1 METISQNAKLAKRY
15 LEEIYDKINLPPEE
29 AEGDLFWRLL
39 FLAAKS
45 EDQFGKLIN
54 LNGQFMEYV
63 EQHHGISVPA
73 LGGAEPVMPGIG
85 QRMDRSGALP
95 QGFCTRL
102 LENLLEQ
109 VENQTPLAGVALG
122 LLAILRMGLR
132 SREAL
137 ALSLGELCR
146 EICRVKLS
154 QGKGTSRKIPV
165 VSLLQEAAN
174 RRVQTLCRQLGISRE
189 KALDYPVTGAEQDA
203 ARMMEQKD
211 FAEQARKI
219 FLALGMQEEALKAY
233 SSLLEEMGDS
243 VGDQEVSVCAYM
255 LRRDYITR
263 LYNHTALPERMI
275 RYLAGHAQ
283 ADQKP
288 YLPNDAELAA
298 ARLALEQTFPGTPSA
313 DGAAPVTVCRSA
325 HTLAPGEILQI
336 TAAECGAPMTL
347 TVTGQPGTAVD
358 VVLTQRCDPP
368 DDAPV
373 WRNMIHE

>member
-29 AEGDLFWRLL
+29 AEGDLLWRLL

-174 RRVQTLCRQLGISRE
+174 RRVQTLCRQLGIPRE
-189 KALDYPVTGAEQDA
+189 KALTYPVTGAASNASCRMEEITFAAEAREIFRALGVQDETIA
-203 ARMMEQKD
+203 VYSGMLAFVKART
-211 FAEQARKI
+211 AEQE
-219 FLALGMQEEALKAY
+219 L
-233 SSLLEEMGDS
+233 
-243 VGDQEVSVCAYM
+243 SVCAYI
-255 LRRDYITR
+255 LRREFVTR
-263 LYNHTALPERMI
+263 LYNRTELPQEMI
-275 RYLAGHAQ
+275 RYLADTGHHAP
-283 ADQKP
+283 KP
-288 YLPNDAELAA
+288 YLPDGSELGE
-298 ARLALEQTFPGTPSA
+298 ARLALEHSCPAQG
-313 DGAAPVTVCRSA
+313 GA
-325 HTLAPGEILQI
+325 L
-336 TAAECGAPMTL
+336 
-347 TVTGQPGTAVD
+347 
-358 VVLTQRCDPP
+358 
-368 DDAPV
+368 
-373 WRNMIHE
+373 